1 MNNNAYQYYK
11 PFYLTDFNPI
21 YPLKNAGDS
30 SVMFFEV
37 KYRIR
42 PESYVSRTKGGTEF
56 PPLTDII
63 AYNGKNIIPSWID
76 KSKYRLLEEKIEFDK
91 FYNTITETY
100 GFTPSE
106 SRTENKTITAWV
118 RPAFAKR
125 KVGGYLNFAVDSFS
139 YDETTQQH
147 TLNFTSN
154 IHTANIGDT
163 IKIISSD
170 YEYTEEGVEE
180 SDKWRYQ
187 EAEVFVRDT
196 TDTSIILDVFSFK
209 IKRSS
214 DNMQL
219 LDCMSNDES
228 LSAFFI
234 DDIKFTVSIPTETKT
249 IYSGI
254 GVDNQDGLYKFSIA
268 EDSNVADVGDVV
280 QFMNGGVIGSAII
293 SVDRWLSS
301 DVVVVDKDNEFIYV
315 QDFDIMF
322 YDKYSQPSISYKY
335 SELTRWESKLT
346 YVKKVAI
353 SPRNA
358 YSGDFIGTAV
368 VEYKHLSEV
377 KNLQQAWKPIL
388 GLNYTDTISGGSQPN
403 FEQYDEMV
411 KNRTKV
417 LAQPQSAER
426 FIGDIYKI
434 TSIYIEAQ

>member
-1 MNNNAYQYYK
+1 
-11 PFYLTDFNPI
+11 L
-21 YPLKNAGDS
+21 LKE
-30 SVMFFEV
+30 EV
-37 KYRIR
+37 
-42 PESYVSRTKGGTEF
+42 
-56 PPLTDII
+56 
-63 AYNGKNIIPSWID
+63 
-76 KSKYRLLEEKIEFDK
+76 EFDK
-91 FYNTITETY
+91 FYNTIIETY

-170 YEYTEEGVEE
+170 YEYIEEGVEE

-196 TDTSIILDVFSFK
+196 TEDSIILDVFTFK
-209 IKRSS
+209 IKRSA
-214 DNMQL
+214 DNMEL
-219 LDCMSNDES
+219 LDCLSNDES

-234 DDIKFTVSIPTETKT
+234 DDVKFTASIPTESKT
-249 IYSGI
+249 IFSGI
-254 GVDNQDGLYKFSIA
+254 GVDNNDGLYKFNIS

-280 QFMNGGVIGSAII
+280 QFLNGGIVGSAIV
-293 SVDRWLSS
+293 SVDRWRSA
-301 DVVVVDKDNEFIYV
+301 DVVVVDKDEQYVYV
-315 QDFDIMF
+315 QDFDIIF
-322 YDKYSQPSISYKY
+322 YDKYSQAGISYKY
-335 SELTRWESKLT
+335 SELTRTESKMT
-346 YVKKVAI
+346 YMKKVAV
-353 SPRNA
+353 SQRNA

-368 VEYKHLSEV
+368 VEYRHLSDI

-411 KNRTKV
+411 KSRTKV
-417 LAQPQSAER
+417 LAQPQSAEH
-426 FIGDIYKI
+426 FMGDIYKI